1 MLEAWQDKPVYICG
15 RYRIDPLRRGIFI
28 NEERV
33 AFTAKAFD
41 VLVELVQRAGQ
52 VVTKDEL
59 LSAVW
64 PDAVVEENNL
74 TQQISALRKLF
85 NDPAGE
91 NKFIATVP
99 GRGYC
104 FAAVVNTEARA
115 GREHADVLIAGS
127 TTSSITIDISDK
139 TRSFALGPFAVDS
152 AALRGAALAIVYVIV
167 VCAAALVSDA
177 RRTDQYTTVRSVGI
191 LTFRNV
197 GSGDDRY
204 GVGIRDT
211 LRAKLGSLDD
221 IAVRP
226 EVIEP
231 SAADTLAAGRRMNAD
246 IVLAGS
252 VQRQDGRIRVAIEM
266 VDIASERIIWG
277 KTFDDDAANVFK
289 LQDSIAE
296 EVIQSLKHVG
306 KGPLS
311 ENRPALSPKPFSIE
325 IFGRVNPLY
334 S

>member
-1 MLEAWQDKPVYICG
+1 MLEAWQDKPVYVCG
-15 RYRIDPLRRGIFI
+15 RYRIDPLRRCIFI
-28 NEERV
+28 GEERV
-33 AFTAKAFD
+33 AVTAKAFD
-41 VLVELVQRAGQ
+41 VLVELVQRAGR

-115 GREHADVLIAGS
+115 GREHAELLIAGS

-139 TRSFALGPFAVDS
+139 MRALGSFKIDP
-152 AALRGAALAIVYVIV
+152 AALRGAALALVYVIV

-177 RRTDQYTTVRSVGI
+177 RRTDQYATVRSVGI

-231 SAADTLAAGRRMNAD
+231 SAADTVAAGRRMNAD

-289 LQDSIAE
+289 LQDSIAD
-296 EVIQSLKHVG
+296 EVIRSLKHAR

-311 ENRPALSPKPFSIE
+311 KNGPRLSPEPFSIE
-325 IFGRVNPLY
+325 IFGRVDRLY